1 MNGIIKEPYVT
12 LCRVYILKWDE
23 ITSGNLAALAGGGV
37 LLGEEERPLPN
48 MLGTMMKYLL
58 GSRPMPGPISQSLSQ
73 CLPEYQ
79 VGYKIALLWSLFNSP
94 QTLYADSTRLEM
106 MRGYKQT
113 LSN

>member
-12 LCRVYILKWDE
+12 LCRVYILKWDVKL
-23 ITSGNLAALAGGGV
+23 TSGNLAALAGGGV

-79 VGYKIALLWSLFNSP
+79 VGYKMALLWSLFNSP

-106 MRGYKQT
+106 M
-113 LSN
+113 